1 MEGVRMR
8 RTPVRNE
15 VADGRGSA
23 VGTAARPLR
32 SLLAYSQSATL
43 LGSGEH
49 CPALSG
55 LTRCPARPATRGSH
69 VLVDEV
75 SGPACGTSMRKDREG
90 TVPELHDRS
99 EER

>member
-1 MEGVRMR
+1 MR
-8 RTPVRNE
+8 RGAGWHDGGAAADRV
-15 VADGRGSA
+15 VAGGLA
-23 VGTAARPLR
+23 GPR
-32 SLLAYSQSATL
+32 SLLAYSQSVTL

-69 VLVDEV
+69 VHLDEV